1 MFVHNNIGIYFS
13 REETKEML
21 QRFGQAIRDGQY
33 TQKLNY
39 KIYRELRDNAY
50 GFYINEDDATYEVFL
65 TDGTTEIFTDKNGH
79 RSFISQK
86 GDVWLTDIEKTSD
99 FGRFLFDNY
108 LVYHSDFRLQKEVKE
123 MPKMKTLKEEC
134 YYRPEDAWHYW
145 DEKEKTAQLVYSE
158 DLEDD
163 LYSWNTTSSSSVN
176 KPISNTIESTKYGL
190 SLSDYNGTEIK
201 SIEETIDERIEKKI
215 NDEKEKDKV
224 MKGFNFDFG
233 PCTGD
238 NVRMSMYGLAVKN
251 NNGEWVSY
259 NPSTKQIVNVDI
271 LNFDGRKFMFK
282 MPVAIKDIAVGDI
295 VVHNRVPMFVIGTD
309 KEGGAVTAVDV
320 KAGEEKKILPTTS
333 PFGFNF
339 VTKVV
344 SMFSAF
350 ENTPT
355 PDAPFGNFLPFMLM
369 NDEDAGSEP
378 DPLVMMMMLQNSG
391 TNAFNNPMMM
401 MYFLGGEKV
410 KDNWMLPFLMM
421 NQVAAPATP
430 NSK

>member
-1 MFVHNNIGIYFS
+1 MSAHNIGIYFS
-13 REETKEML
+13 QAEARAMLNHYSKLVREGK
-21 QRFGQAIRDGQY
+21 AKKI
-33 TQKLNY
+33 NY
-39 KIYRELRDNAY
+39 DVYRALKDSTY
-50 GFYINEDDATYEVFL
+50 GFYVNENEGAFGDYMFDLFITDGKSELYVDEWGEKHFIKNDGDKFL
-65 TDGTTEIFTDKNGH
+65 T
-79 RSFISQK
+79 SFK
-86 GDVWLTDIEKTSD
+86 MCSD
-99 FGRFLFDNY
+99 FGYFLYTEYLLHRSDYSLHKENRGETMKPLGNVTNDDYETWTNSACGTASTAKFYSTYTNKVEPYEGLLSQISIAYDN
-108 LVYHSDFRLQKEVKE
+108 H
-123 MPKMKTLKEEC
+123 KTLKELV
-134 YYRPEDAWHYW
+134 
-145 DEKEKTAQLVYSE
+145 DEKIEIRLNEKE
-158 DLEDD
+158 
-163 LYSWNTTSSSSVN
+163 
-176 KPISNTIESTKYGL
+176 
-190 SLSDYNGTEIK
+190 
-201 SIEETIDERIEKKI
+201 
-215 NDEKEKDKV
+215 EKEKDKV

-369 NDEDAGSEP
+369 NDENAGNEP

-391 TNAFNNPMMM
+391 TNAFNNPIMM
-401 MYFLGGEKV
+401 MYFLGGEKI

>member
-1 MFVHNNIGIYFS
+1 MSVHNNIGIYFS
-13 REETKEML
+13 REEAKEML
-21 QRFGQAIRDGQY
+21 KRFGDAIRQGQY
-33 TQKLNY
+33 KEKLEY
-39 KIYRELRDNAY
+39 KVYRELRDNAH

-65 TDGTTEIFTDKNGH
+65 TDGTTEILTDKNGY

-86 GDVWLTDIEKTSD
+86 GDVWLTDIEKSSD
-99 FGRFLFDNY
+99 FGKFLFDNY
-108 LVYHSDFRLQKEVKE
+108 LVYHSDYYLHNDNRWEEPEVR
-123 MPKMKTLKEEC
+123 TIRDEC
-134 YYRPEDAWHYW
+134 YYNSNEDNVHYW
-145 DEKEKTAQLVYSE
+145 DYTGSA
-158 DLEDD
+158 
-163 LYSWNTTSSSSVN
+163 SSSSSLVYDN
-176 KPISNTIESTKYGL
+176 RTNTTK
-190 SLSDYNGTEIK
+190 DPYNGLLSTV
-201 SIEETIDERIEKKI
+201 SISDVYNNHKTLEELVDERIEVKMTK
-215 NDEKEKDKV
+215 NEKEKDDM

-259 NPSTKQIVNVDI
+259 NASTKQIVNVDI

-295 VVHNRVPMFVIGTD
+295 VIHNKVPMFVTEIG
-309 KEGGAVTAVDV
+309 KENGAVTAVDV
-320 KAGEEKKILPTTS
+320 RAGEEKKILPTTS

-344 SMFSAF
+344 SMFTAF

-369 NDEDAGSEP
+369 GEDGNEP
-378 DPLVMMMMLQNSG
+378 DPIVMMMMMQNG
-391 TNAFNNPMMM
+391 GANVFNNPMML
-401 MYFLGGEKV
+401 YFLSGDKV

-421 NQVAAPATP
+421 SQTATPATP
-430 NSK
+430 ASK

>member
-1 MFVHNNIGIYFS
+1 MNAHNNIGIYFS
-13 REETKEML
+13 REEAKEML
-21 QRFGQAIRDGQY
+21 KRFGDAIRDGQY
-33 TQKLNY
+33 KQKLEY
-39 KIYRELRDNAY
+39 KVYRALRDNAH
-50 GFYINEDDATYEVFL
+50 GFYVNEDTTTYELFL
-65 TDGTTEIFTDKNGH
+65 TDGTTEIYTDENGH

-86 GDVWLTDIEKTSD
+86 GDVWLTDIEKSSD

-108 LVYHSDFRLQKEVKE
+108 LVYHSDYYLHKEKRE
-123 MPKMKTLKEEC
+123 MPKVKTIREEC
-134 YYRPEDAWHYW
+134 YYNADDNRLHYW
-145 DEKEKTAQLVYSE
+145 DYS
-158 DLEDD
+158 D
-163 LYSWNTTSSSSVN
+163 STTGSSSSL
-176 KPISNTIESTKYGL
+176 IYDTRTNTIDPYDGLLSTV
-190 SLSDYNGTEIK
+190 SLADNWGNSQTL
-201 SIEETIDERIEKKI
+201 EELVDERIDKKL
-215 NDEKEKDKV
+215 NKNKNEEEKEDM

-295 VVHNRVPMFVIGTD
+295 VIHNKVPMFVTEIG
-309 KEGGAVTAVDV
+309 KENGAVTAVDV
-320 KAGEEKKILPTTS
+320 RAGEEKKILPTTS

-344 SMFSAF
+344 SMFTAF

-369 NDEDAGSEP
+369 SEDGGSEP
-378 DPLVMMMMLQNSG
+378 DPIVMMMMMQNG
-391 TNAFNNPMMM
+391 GANVFNNPMMF
-401 MYFLGGEKV
+401 YFLSGDKV

-421 NQVAAPATP
+421 SQTATP
-430 NSK
+430 AVPASK